1 MAITSRTNRNMA
13 ILTQGR
19 MRWIKAAFTTAG
31 TSVDVDVSDFKVIT
45 GAFATYIGTPAA
57 ADGPLSINETFT
69 NDKFVLNTAKI
80 LRVARP
86 AGTTSGQAFMVLIMG
101 W

>member
-1 MAITSRTNRNMA
+1 MAITARTNRNMA

-19 MRWIKAAFTTAG
+19 MRWVYGAFATTG
-31 TSVDVDVSDFKVIT
+31 TSVNIDASDFKVIT
-45 GAFATYIGTPAA
+45 GAFPTYVGTPAA
-57 ADGPLSINETFT
+57 ADGPLSVNETFT

-86 AGTTSGQAFMVLIMG
+86 SGTTSGQAFMVLIMG